1 MIGFKTHSFITSYLA
16 SLAQGEFRFMNKRIF
31 LLLALLFPVSSV
43 FSQEVAP
50 GEGLPIIEGN
60 ISGSINI
67 GSLNPLRCN
76 ATDCGLIN
84 SLMFPSL
91 IGINPES
98 GYYAPM
104 GRNGLVKD
112 WQISEDGLEYT
123 FNLRDDV
130 FWTDGEQVNADDVVF
145 TFGAILSNEIESSYS
160 AALLDSIK
168 GIKKVDEFTVE
179 ASLQSTSCTALN
191 NLSSQIIPEHVFTDF
206 ADMVD
211 HNFDRNPSVS
221 SGIFKF
227 GQLTAGERITL
238 LANQDYAFAEAVYP
252 QGYIF
257 VDAPNSSVAFE
268 RFLAGEFNIIG
279 STPGVPTE
287 NRAALRERKDDF
299 QLAEWASSRWTYIGL
314 NVADPTNPQPAF
326 DEAGKRIDQGEHPLF
341 GDRNVRRALQHA
353 INVQDIINGALFG
366 EAVQMASAELPN
378 SWALNPDLAPIPFDP
393 SIAANMLDAAGFPL
407 NDKGLREATEE
418 ALFAEAGT
426 PFKFELIVPN
436 GTEEFSRIGT
446 LVQDQLRELGITV
459 VINSVDFNTAI
470 GLISSQG
477 YEAYLLGWVNGFP
490 VDPDLSF
497 IFSAESDNPPYGF
510 NNTSYY
516 NGELFDLIQAAR
528 TLPGCDQAERADLYH
543 EIQAILQHDQP
554 YLWLFA
560 HKVMAAASNGMTNFD
575 PLPQQVYWNVENWKY
590 SGP

>member
-1 MIGFKTHSFITSYLA
+1 MKKKGFLF
-16 SLAQGEFRFMNKRIF
+16 FVF
-31 LLLALLFPVSSV
+31 LLTVYPV
-43 FSQEVAP
+43 FAQEVSL
-50 GEGLPIIEGN
+50 GEGLPIIEGR
-60 ISGSINI
+60 IFGSTNL

-76 ATDCGLIN
+76 AVDCGLLSGLLFTN
-84 SLMFPSL
+84 LV
-91 IGINPES
+91 GIDPES

-104 GRNGLVKD
+104 GRNGLSKD
-112 WQISEDGLEYT
+112 WQISEDGLTYR

-145 TFGAILSNEIESSYS
+145 TIEAILSNEIESSIS
-160 AALLDSIK
+160 AALLDVIK

-179 ASLQSTSCTALN
+179 ASLHSPSCTALN
-191 NLSSQIIPEHVFTDF
+191 DLNGAIIPEHVFIDF

-211 HNFDRNPSVS
+211 HPFDRNPNVN
-221 SGIFKF
+221 SGVFKF
-227 GQLTAGERITL
+227 GQLIEGERITL
-238 LANQDYAFAEAVYP
+238 LANQDYTFADAVYP

-257 VDAPNSSVAFE
+257 VDSPNSSVAFE

-287 NRAALRERKDDF
+287 NRTELRERKDEF
-299 QLAEWASSRWTYIGL
+299 QVAEWASSRWSYIGL
-314 NVADPTNPQPAF
+314 NSADPSNPQPAL

-353 INVQDIINGALFG
+353 INVQDIISGALFG

-378 SWALNPDLAPIPFDP
+378 SWALDPNLAPIPFDTKL
-393 SIAANMLDAAGFPL
+393 AATMLDAAGFPL
-407 NDKGLREATEE
+407 NDSGLRVATEE

-426 PFKFELIVPN
+426 PFKFELIVPQ
-436 GTEEFSRIGT
+436 TTQEFARIGA
-446 LVQDQLRELGITV
+446 LVQDQLRELGVTV

-470 GLISSQG
+470 DLLTSQS
-477 YEAYLLGWVNGFP
+477 YDAYLLGWVNGFP

-516 NGELFDLIQAAR
+516 NEELFDLIQKAR
-528 TLPGCDQAERADLYH
+528 TLPGCSQAERADLYH

-554 YLWLFA
+554 YLWLFS
-560 HKVMAAASNGMTNFD
+560 HKVMVAASNEIENFD
-575 PLPQQVYWNVENWKY
+575 PLPQHIYWNIESWKY
-590 SGP
+590 SSQ